1 MTSGVNKSIAGYIFI
16 LAVLVGGVNRASA
29 GTRAQAYAD
38 EGDKYFKTNDYTH
51 AIVSYKKAVALDPK
65 LGLAYYGLGLCYHQQ
80 RQWQDAVGA
89 WRHAKALLQPEG
101 AMFITLGNDLYHLKR
116 YDEALQ
122 SFQQAIGIPS
132 PDLDLAVANY
142 WIGVIYNEQ
151 KEPEKAVAPLREA
164 VRLRPDDPDYSFQ
177 LGSAYFFSRKY
188 PEAVAPLKESVR
200 MRPNDPTAL
209 YALGVAYLLVHNV
222 DDATKVEQELRP
234 LDEHGADDLHEKIA
248 YQLKEDGTPA
258 DGAKAKE

>member
-1 MTSGVNKSIAGYIFI
+1 MNKSVASSIFI
-16 LAVLVGGVNRASA
+16 LVMLIGGAGRALS

-38 EGDKYFKTNDYTH
+38 EGDKYFKSNDYAQ

-65 LGLAYYGLGLCYHQQ
+65 LGLAYYGLGLCHHQQ
-80 RQWQDAVGA
+80 GQWQQAVVA

-101 AMFITLGNDLYHLKR
+101 AMYITLGNDLYHLKR

-122 SFQQAIGIPS
+122 SFRAAIDIPP

-142 WIGVIYNEQ
+142 WIGVIYNEK
-151 KEPEKAVAPLREA
+151 KEPEKAVAPLQEA
-164 VRLRPDDPDYSFQ
+164 VRLRPDDPDYNFQ
-177 LGSAYFFSRKY
+177 LGNAYFFSRKY
-188 PEAVAPLKESVR
+188 PEAVAALKESVR
-200 MRPNDPTAL
+200 VRPKDLTAL
-209 YALGVAYLLVHNV
+209 YALAVGYLMVHNV

-248 YQLKEDGTPA
+248 YESKEDVTPA
-258 DGAKAKE
+258 DGAKPKE